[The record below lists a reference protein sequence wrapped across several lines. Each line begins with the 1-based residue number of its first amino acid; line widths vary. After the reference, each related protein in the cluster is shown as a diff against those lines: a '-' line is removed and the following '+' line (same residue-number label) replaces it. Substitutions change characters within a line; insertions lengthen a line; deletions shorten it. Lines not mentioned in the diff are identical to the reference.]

1 MLKKYTNKTAS
12 LRSITFVDGSS
23 QFLMR
28 GQSVTTDKPVARVQ
42 EGVVVADVPVAR
54 TGSPLRRNAPQRG
67 PRQMI
72 DLRERAERA
81 RAEAKA
87 KAEQKEKDEAKET
100 TDKPEEKKET
110 PTRKKTSKADKQA
123 DEKKEDASEKGE

>member
-42 EGVVVADVPVAR
+42 EGVAVADVPVAR
-54 TGSPLRRNAPQRG
+54 TGSPLRRNAPRRD
-67 PRQMI
+67 PRKML
-72 DLRERAERA
+72 DLRGRSERA

-87 KAEQKEKDEAKET
+87 KAEQEKKGEAEEK
-100 TDKPEEKKET
+100 TDKPEEKKEA
-110 PTRKKTSKADKQA
+110 PAKKKISKADKQA
-123 DEKKEDASEKGE
+123 DEKKEDTSEKGE